1 MSAFELLSSGNNASP
16 SAWDLYDEPPLA
28 SSALR
33 CNLTRAP
40 NPDGSESRVV
50 VDWYY
55 GEAGDT
61 EWC

>member
-1 MSAFELLSSGNNASP
+1 MKGLLKASEELKSLPEKPGP
-16 SAWDLYDEPPLA
+16 
-28 SSALR
+28 R

-55 GEAGDT
+55 GEAT
-61 EWC
+61 VSFQAKSKTSCTLQSR

>member
-1 MSAFELLSSGNNASP
+1 MR
-16 SAWDLYDEPPLA
+16 
-28 SSALR
+28 R

-55 GEAGDT
+55 GEVRGKLWHLHSRRKHDQIHQLDRKT
-61 EWC
+61 QTL